1 LKSDFNFV
9 DTQIQ
14 NQSFCIPSLERVRVM
29 LSIIYR
35 SSFCLLCAAVLITSA
50 FAQAPTSK
58 KMPLRGKVID
68 PNRAAVA
75 GADIS
80 AFGSGLPSSSAVSDR
95 NGEFILTLEPGEYNV
110 RVLADGFSE
119 ATETV
124 NPITLQSSQPLEI
137 VLSVAPSSA
146 TVTITDA
153 YGVSAVNTATKT
165 LTALRDIPQS
175 ISVVTKEQIRDQS
188 MSSVSDVVA
197 YVPGITS
204 HQGENNRDQLVIRG
218 NSTSADFFLNGV
230 RDDVQYYRDLY
241 NVERVEAL
249 KGPNSMMFGR
259 GGGGGVVNRV
269 TKEAGFTSLR
279 EITLQGGSFG
289 NKRFSGDFDQSLG
302 NKFALR
308 VNGLY
313 ENSGSFRQHVELERY
328 GVNPTATLILGPK
341 TAVKLS
347 YEYFRDWRVTDRG
360 IPSFHGRPV
369 DVPIETFFGNP
380 DNSWAQVRVNL
391 ASANID
397 HQAGRF
403 NIRNRTMF
411 GDYDRF
417 YENYVPGAVTA
428 DKTHVSISSY
438 NNATKRRNLFNQTDV
453 TFMATTGTVRHNF
466 LFGAEVGRQLTDN
479 LRHTGFFNNTTT
491 SILAPLSNPTINIP
505 ITYRQNGTD
514 ADNHIQTNLGAAY
527 VQDQIEINRYL
538 QVVTGVR
545 FDYFDLKF
553 HNNRNNQDLRRVD
566 RLVSPRAGV
575 IVKPVTELSVYVN
588 YGIAYLPSSGDQFSQ
603 LTTITQQV
611 KPEKFTNYELG
622 MKWDIRRNLAFT
634 TALYRQDRTNTRATD
649 PNDPT
654 RILQTGSQRTN
665 GYEFGLNGFLTSKW
679 SVAGGYA
686 YQDAFIGS
694 ATVSAVKGAQ
704 VALVP
709 HHSFSLWN
717 NYRVLPRLGL
727 GFGIIHRSDMFA
739 SVDNT
744 VVLPGYTRADAAVFF
759 SITERWRLQANVQN
773 LFGTTYYLNADGNN
787 NISPGASRGARVAL
801 IARF

>member
-1 LKSDFNFV
+1 
-9 DTQIQ
+9 
-14 NQSFCIPSLERVRVM
+14 M
-29 LSIIYR
+29 YSIFYR
-35 SSFCLLCAAVLITSA
+35 SFLIFLFAAILTASA
-50 FAQAPTSK
+50 FAQAPVNK
-58 KMPLRGKVID
+58 KMLLRGKIVD
-68 PNRAAVA
+68 PNRAAVL
-75 GADIS
+75 GANVWAS
-80 AFGSGLPSSSAVSDR
+80 GSGLPSSSAVTDQ
-95 NGEFILTLEPGEYNV
+95 NGEFTLTLEPGEYNV
-110 RVLADGFSE
+110 RVLAEGFSE
-119 ATETV
+119 ITETV
-124 NPITLQSSQPLEI
+124 NLITRRNSEPLEI
-137 VLSVAPSSA
+137 ILSVAPSSA

-165 LTALRDIPQS
+165 LTPLRDIPQS

-188 MSSVSDVVA
+188 MASISDVVA

-204 HQGENNRDQLVIRG
+204 HQGENNRDQLIIRG
-218 NSTSADFFLNGV
+218 NSTTADFFLNGV

-259 GGGGGVVNRV
+259 GGGGGIINRV

-289 NKRFSGDFDQSLG
+289 NKRFTGDFGQPLG
-302 NKFALR
+302 NKFAFR

-313 ENSGSFRQHVELERY
+313 ENSGSFRQYVDLERY
-328 GVNPTATLILGPK
+328 GVNPTATMILGPK

-347 YEYFRDWRVTDRG
+347 YEYFKDWRVTDRG
-360 IPSFHGRPV
+360 IPSFHGLPV

-380 DNSWAQVRVNL
+380 DNSWAEVGVNL

-403 NIRNRTMF
+403 NIHNRTMF

-428 DKTHVSISSY
+428 DKNFVSISSY
-438 NNATKRRNLFNQTDV
+438 NNATKRQNLFNQTDV
-453 TFMATTGTVRHNF
+453 TFTASTGSVHHNF

-491 SILAPLSNPTINIP
+491 SILAPLSNPTINTP
-505 ITYRQNGTD
+505 ITYRQNATD
-514 ADNHIQTNLGAAY
+514 ADNHIKTNLGATY

-545 FDYFDLKF
+545 FDYFDLQF
-553 HNNRNNQDLRRVD
+553 HNNRNNQDLRRID

-575 IVKPVTELSVYVN
+575 IVKPITTLSVYAN

-603 LTTITQQV
+603 LTSITQQV
-611 KPEKFTNYELG
+611 KPEKFSNYELG
-622 MKWDIRRNLAFT
+622 VKWDIRRDLAFT

-665 GYEFGLNGFLTSKW
+665 GYELGLNGFITSKW
-679 SVAGGYA
+679 SIAGGYA
-686 YQDAFIGS
+686 YQDAFISS
-694 ATVSAVKGAQ
+694 ATVSATKGAQ

-717 NYRVLPRLGL
+717 NYRVLPRLALGL
-727 GFGIIHRSDMFA
+727 GLVHRTDMFA

-787 NISPGASRGARVAL
+787 NISPGAPRGARLAL